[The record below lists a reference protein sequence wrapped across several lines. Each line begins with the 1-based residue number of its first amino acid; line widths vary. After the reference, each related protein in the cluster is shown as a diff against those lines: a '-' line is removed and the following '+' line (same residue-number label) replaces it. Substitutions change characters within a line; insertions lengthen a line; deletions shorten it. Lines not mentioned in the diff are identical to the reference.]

1 MTLVVRALLLLLMT
15 IVPALV
21 SAETLDDYYLSRLA
35 PAERSAPRTLT
46 GIVDGQPVAAERCQ
60 TGVRRGARLDWDKLQ
75 PSTQEILAKELS
87 RPVLQGER
95 ILTPVGGHFN
105 FHYATSGSDA
115 PDLSDSKN
123 NNGVPDWVETV
134 AGVFE
139 YVYQI
144 EVNKMGY
151 KAPPVARYDVYL
163 RDLVPRGAYGVTAD
177 DGIPALPGTSAASY
191 IEIDRAF
198 SNPIFTLNGLYSK
211 EQMLQITAAHEF
223 HHAIQFGYNYYF
235 DFWYAEVTA
244 TWIEDE
250 IYDSVNQLYGYLRS
264 YVPLASTIALN
275 APLGANS
282 EYGRWIFNR
291 YLTETHGSRTV
302 VRSIWEAVGKLPA
315 PGDGSDIPML
325 PVIQGVLQNNLGN
338 NFFGFARK
346 MLLRDWAATRL
357 ADIPSIP
364 NVAVNSF
371 TVAGSVTAQAPPEVA
386 SKPFTFV
393 FYRYTP
399 SSVSDQALVINL
411 PDLSSNL
418 AVSAFKRDELGW
430 REEYAYNSISGN
442 VTVPSFTADSTV
454 YLLICNNGGDRRSP
468 TAVTP
473 LFSADASL
481 VSDGTGLDGN
491 TLEIPSQSPIPAQ
504 TETVRSGGGG
514 GGCFIATAAYGSY
527 LHPKVAELRDFRDR
541 YLLTNA
547 PGRLFVSL
555 YYWLSPPVAQVIGKH
570 EWMRGAARGLLL
582 PVILAVEQPV
592 AALAVL
598 LLSGGGLVGLTRR
611 RGLNRMEPVWSKGG
625 L

>member
-1 MTLVVRALLLLLMT
+1 MTVVMRALLLLLMT
-15 IVPALV
+15 IVPAVV
-21 SAETLDDYYLSRLA
+21 SAESLDDYYLSRLA
-35 PAERSAPRTLT
+35 PAERSAARALT
-46 GIVDGQPVAAERCQ
+46 GIVVGQPVAAERCQ
-60 TGVRRGARLDWDKLQ
+60 TGVRHGARLDWDKLQ
-75 PSTQEILAKELS
+75 PATQKILAKELS

-95 ILTPVGGHFN
+95 ICTPVGGHFN
-105 FHYATSGSDA
+105 IHYATSGSDA

-139 YVYQI
+139 YVYQV

-151 KAPPVARYDVYL
+151 KAPPVLGYDVYL

-177 DGIPALPGTSAASY
+177 DGIPAFPGTSAASY
-191 IEIDRAF
+191 IEVDRAF
-198 SNPIFTLNGLYSK
+198 SNPIFTQNGRYSK

-275 APLGANS
+275 APLGGNS

-302 VRSIWEAVGKLPA
+302 VRSIWEEVGKLPA
-315 PGDGSDIPML
+315 PGDGSDIPVL

-346 MLLRDWAATRL
+346 ILVGDWAATRL
-357 ADIPSIP
+357 ADIPLIP
-364 NVAVNSF
+364 NVASAGSF
-371 TVAGSVTAQAPPEVA
+371 TVNGSVTAQAPPEVA
-386 SKPFTFV
+386 STPFTFA
-393 FYRYTP
+393 FYQYTP
-399 SSVSDQALVINL
+399 SSNNDQALVIDL
-411 PDLSSNL
+411 PNLSSNL
-418 AVSAFKRDELGW
+418 AVSAFKRDQLGW
-430 REEYAYNSISGN
+430 HEEYPYNSISGN
-442 VTVPSFTADSTV
+442 VTVPSFTPGSTV
-454 YLLICNNGGDRRSP
+454 YLLICNNGGDRRNP
-468 TAVTP
+468 TAVAP

-481 VSDGTGLDGN
+481 VSDGTGLDAN
-491 TLEIPSQSPIPAQ
+491 TLEIPSPTIPVQ
-504 TETVRSGGGG
+504 TEAAKSGGG

-527 LHPKVAELRDFRDR
+527 LHPRVAELRDFRDR
-541 YLLTNA
+541 YLLTNV

-555 YYWLSPPVAQVIGKH
+555 YYWLSPPVAEVIGKH
-570 EWMRGAARGLLL
+570 EWMRVAARGLLL
-582 PVILAVEQPV
+582 PVILAVEHPV
-592 AALAVL
+592 AVLVVL
-598 LLSGGGLVGLTRR
+598 LLSGGGVVYRLTRR
-611 RGLNRMEPVWSKGG
+611 RGVIRIGQV
-625 L
+625 